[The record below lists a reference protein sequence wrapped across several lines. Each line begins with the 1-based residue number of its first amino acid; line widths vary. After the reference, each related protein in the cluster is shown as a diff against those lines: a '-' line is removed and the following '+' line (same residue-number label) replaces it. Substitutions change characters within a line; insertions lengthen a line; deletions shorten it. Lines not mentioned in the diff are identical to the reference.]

1 MVVYIAKNI
10 RAFFK
15 HAIPLS
21 ATCSH
26 SARSICST
34 PTDNSNSPNLEFSPE
49 CDEAMRQML
58 VKDFQIH
65 KDFINVEEE
74 NNLLEELELKFKRS
88 RYQYDHWDDVS

>member
-1 MVVYIAKNI
+1 MVFYIAKNI
-10 RAFFK
+10 CAFFK